1 MSGVI
6 PGGFCQD
13 GDLLTGSIEQRRSDQ
28 PRQDD
33 VDANWFVLQRHD
45 ARGQNPRRCFAINRS
60 SILKSKFSKMK
71 K

>member
-1 MSGVI
+1 MGN
-6 PGGFCQD
+6 
-13 GDLLTGSIEQRRSDQ
+13 LLTEQRRSAPNQ
-28 PRQDD
+28 AGSRSRQL
-33 VDANWFVLQRHD
+33 VVLQRHD